1 MTIYIDRGRGFL
13 YNAYEVKVMLNLV
26 VFASGNG
33 STLQAII
40 DAINNNE
47 LSATINLVVSNN
59 KDAFAL
65 ERAKNNNIDTYIIS
79 NKEFQSQD
87 EELYEVLSNYK
98 IDLIVLAGYL
108 KMIGPKLLNKYTII
122 NTHPS
127 LLPKYGGKG
136 MYGMKVH
143 KAVVEAGEKI
153 SGVTLH
159 YVNSEYDK
167 GSIIAQTKVDVLPTD
182 TAEDVSAKVQA
193 VEKIQLVN
201 ELKKF
206 SLKLNKI

>member
-1 MTIYIDRGRGFL
+1 
-13 YNAYEVKVMLNLV
+13 MLNLV

-65 ERAKNNNIDTYIIS
+65 ERAKKNNINTYIIS

-108 KMIGPKLLNKYTII
+108 KMIGPKLLKKYTII

-167 GSIIAQTKVDVLPTD
+167 GSVIAQTKVDVLPTD

-206 SLKLNKI
+206 SLKFRKI

>member
-1 MTIYIDRGRGFL
+1 
-13 YNAYEVKVMLNLV
+13 MLNLV

-182 TAEDVSAKVQA
+182 TAEDISAKVQA

-206 SLKLNKI
+206 SLKFKKI

>member
-1 MTIYIDRGRGFL
+1 
-13 YNAYEVKVMLNLV
+13 MLNLV

-65 ERAKNNNIDTYIIS
+65 ERAKKNNIDTYIIS

-108 KMIGPKLLNKYTII
+108 KMIGPKLLSKYTII

-143 KAVVEAGEKI
+143 KAVVEAGETV

-206 SLKLNKI
+206 SLKLSKI

>member
-1 MTIYIDRGRGFL
+1 
-13 YNAYEVKVMLNLV
+13 MLNLV

-206 SLKLNKI
+206 SLN

>member
-1 MTIYIDRGRGFL
+1 
-13 YNAYEVKVMLNLV
+13 MLNLV

-65 ERAKNNNIDTYIIS
+65 ERAKKNNIDTYIIS
-79 NKEFQSQD
+79 NKDFQSQD

-206 SLKLNKI
+206 SLKFSRI